1 MTEDIGILQTHL
13 RRAHD
18 ERESLRTRLANALRA
33 RDTAIDAMA
42 VEQKVAADLRA
53 RLDKEHREKEE
64 AVFRAEVAGLE
75 QARAFRAQLGR
86 EVAARVA
93 AEARLAHAEEVLVRL
108 VDVICVEDRAR
119 KHLEVELRLLRAQ
132 DWGARD
138 WA

>member
-1 MTEDIGILQTHL
+1 MTEDTVILQTHL
-13 RRAHD
+13 RRARD

-33 RDTAIDAMA
+33 RDTALDALA
-42 VEQKVAADLRA
+42 AEQKVSEDLRA
-53 RLDKEHREKEE
+53 RLDRARREKEE
-64 AVFRAEVAGLE
+64 AVFRAGLVNT
-75 QARAFRAQLGR
+75 QQKNLQQQVGR

-93 AEARLAHAEEVLVRL
+93 AEARLAHAEEALVRL